1 MSTDTRVATTNIF
14 PFLRYHDAAA
24 AIDWLVRAFGFE
36 KRMVVAGE
44 NGAIAHAELSLGP
57 GLIMLS
63 STGDDALGMD
73 SPRALGAATQ
83 GLYIVV
89 EDVDGHCAR
98 ARAAGATIVREP
110 RDEDYGGRDYV
121 ARDPEGHVWSF
132 GTYVPEA

>member
-1 MSTDTRVATTNIF
+1 
-14 PFLRYHDAAA
+14 
-24 AIDWLVRAFGFE
+24 
-36 KRMVVAGE
+36 
-44 NGAIAHAELSLGP
+44 
-57 GLIMLS
+57 
-63 STGDDALGMD
+63 MD